1 MSHRFTTGVKKPT
14 KLISFFKKQANEF
27 IRVKVVI
34 ILNFQDEKVYFI
46 VFYVKDVNKTVP

>member
-27 IRVKVVI
+27 ISVKVVI